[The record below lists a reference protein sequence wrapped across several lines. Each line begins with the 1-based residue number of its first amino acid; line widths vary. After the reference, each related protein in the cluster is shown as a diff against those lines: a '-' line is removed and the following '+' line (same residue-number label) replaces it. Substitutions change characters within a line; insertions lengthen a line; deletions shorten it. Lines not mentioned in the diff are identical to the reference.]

1 MKPHIRI
8 SMAFPCPC
16 PCTTLP
22 DEQVG
27 SEAPATGAPMPTR
40 ALPRRHRALG
50 SWRLVPGRG
59 AVAVTEWRAGAHG
72 AAGAPSPDR
81 RRP

>member
-16 PCTTLP
+16 PCSSLP
-22 DEQVG
+22 HEPAG
-27 SEAPATGAPMPTR
+27 SQAPSARTPV
-40 ALPRRHRALG
+40 PRRTFLRRLRALG
-50 SWRLVPGRG
+50 SWRLVPGQG
-59 AVAVTEWRAGAHG
+59 AVAVTEWRAGARG
-72 AAGAPSPDR
+72 AGEAPSPGR